1 MLIGDL
7 TQAKILIFNTT
18 LVRNYIS
25 KVPHVDKT
33 A

>member
-18 LVRNYIS
+18 LVRNCIS
-25 KVPHVDKT
+25 
-33 A
+33 